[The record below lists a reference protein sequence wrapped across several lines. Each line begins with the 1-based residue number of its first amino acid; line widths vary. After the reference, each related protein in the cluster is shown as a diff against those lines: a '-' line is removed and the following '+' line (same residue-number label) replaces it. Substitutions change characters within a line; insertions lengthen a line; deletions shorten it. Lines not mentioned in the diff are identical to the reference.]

1 MLHNAKVFVRAL
13 LAENKYTQLLHLSK
27 LNSGKEYTN
36 SFLRLTK
43 ILLDA
48 GPQNVNDTDRKSL
61 EKHAGALE
69 REHL

>member
-48 GPQNVNDTDRKSL
+48 SPQSVNDTDRKNL